1 MGATPN
7 QFHTFHILIY
17 RAMNLLMLMLL
28 INNIAC
34 IKEKEPRAKKIL
46 DTHQNVATKL
56 NFSEVT
62 KEAGLRNFRH
72 DNGSF
77 GKMWFPEQMGSGCG
91 FIDYNDDGWIDI
103 LLVGGGGWAGHT
115 KRDVKALWLY
125 KNNKNGTFTEVTE
138 EVGLGFINTYGLG
151 IVAADYDNDGD
162 QDIYL
167 TSLGRNILLSNQDG
181 IYKDVSQQSGLGNR
195 IEWSSSAIFFDADKD
210 GWIDLYVGN
219 YAMWSPAGD
228 LWCSLDNKTKVY
240 CPPEMYVGI
249 PSRFYHNN
257 GDGTFTDHTQIAG
270 FIPAPGKSLG
280 VVQLDYNNDGWPD
293 LAVANDGERDLL
305 YQNNGDGTFTEKGTK
320 LGMAYGENGEARAGM
335 GIDAGIVDSSG
346 HPSIFVGNFSSEM
359 IGVYRYSG
367 KGWFNDRSAL
377 SKIGRTSYLSLTFGL
392 FLFDADLDTDLDLFV
407 GNGHVYPLRTK
418 DQEGI
423 TYRQES
429 QLFTNNGNGVFAN
442 ANQMVAGVLNNK
454 MVVRG
459 AAVGDYDRDGDL
471 DILLTENNGPV
482 HLWRNNIEEKSF
494 LRVILNGET
503 SNKDALGARVVVAVD
518 SHKMHRIIRTG
529 SSYLSQSELT
539 ASFGLGYHSM
549 VDSLSIFWPSGKRNT
564 FKKIKN
570 NREILIKEGSNLIE
584 EMSRY

>member
-7 QFHTFHILIY
+7 QFHPFHILIY
-17 RAMNLLMLMLL
+17 RGMNLLMLILL
-28 INNIAC
+28 INNISC
-34 IKEKEPRAKKIL
+34 IKEKEPRAKEIL
-46 DTHQNVATKL
+46 DTYQNVAAKL

-62 KEAGLRNFRH
+62 TEAGLGYFRH

-103 LLVGGGGWAGHT
+103 LLVGGGGWTGHT

-138 EVGLGFINTYGLG
+138 EAGLGFINTYGLG

-167 TSLGRNILLSNQDG
+167 TSLGRNILLSNHGG

-210 GWIDLYVGN
+210 GWLDLYVGN
-219 YAMWSPAGD
+219 YAIWSPASD

-482 HLWRNNIEEKSF
+482 HLWRNNIEEKNF
-494 LRVILNGET
+494 LRVILDGET
-503 SNKDALGARVVVAVD
+503 SNKDALGARVVVTVD
-518 SHKMHRIIRTG
+518 DHKMHRIIRTG

-539 ASFGLGYHSM
+539 ASFGLGYHTM

>member
-1 MGATPN
+1 
-7 QFHTFHILIY
+7 
-17 RAMNLLMLMLL
+17 
-28 INNIAC
+28 
-34 IKEKEPRAKKIL
+34 
-46 DTHQNVATKL
+46 
-56 NFSEVT
+56 
-62 KEAGLRNFRH
+62 
-72 DNGSF
+72 
-77 GKMWFPEQMGSGCG
+77 MGSGCG
-91 FIDYNDDGWIDI
+91 FIDYNGDGWIDI
-103 LLVGGGGWAGHT
+103 LLVGGGGWTGHT
-115 KRDVKALWLY
+115 KRHVKTLWLY

-138 EVGLGFINTYGLG
+138 EAGLGSINTYGLG
-151 IVAADYDNDGD
+151 IVSADYDNDGD
-162 QDIYL
+162 QDIFL
-167 TSLGRNILLSNQDG
+167 TSLERNILLSNHDG

-195 IEWSSSAIFFDADKD
+195 VEWSSSAIFFDADRD
-210 GWIDLYVGN
+210 GWLDLYVGN
-219 YAMWSPAGD
+219 YAIWSPAGD

-240 CPPEMYVGI
+240 CPPEMFVGI

-257 GDGTFTDHTQIAG
+257 GDGTFSDHTQIAG
-270 FIPAPGKSLG
+270 FTPAPGKSLG

-377 SKIGRTSYLSLTFGL
+377 SRIGRTSYLSLTFGL

-418 DQEGI
+418 DQDGI

-429 QLFTNNGNGVFAN
+429 QLFTNDGKGVFSN
-442 ANQMVAGVLNNK
+442 ANQIVGGVLNNK

-482 HLWRNNIEEKSF
+482 HLWRNNMEGKSF
-494 LRVILNGET
+494 LRVILKGKT
-503 SNKDALGARVVVAVD
+503 SNKDALGSRVVVAVD
-518 SHKMHRIIRTG
+518 GYKMDRIIRTG

-539 ASFGLGYHSM
+539 ASFGLGHHTM
-549 VDSLSIFWPSGKRNT
+549 VDSLSIFWPSGEKNT

-584 EMSRY
+584 ELSRY